1 MATTK
6 ENIPVKGRLV
16 SDPARSE
23 HENGPKLRFRF
34 VEEDFKREN
43 GQLVRDENGYPVVS
57 HRAFHDAV
65 VWYGPLADRIEG
77 TLRSGDAFVATGD
90 LRFSTFEDR
99 DGNSRS
105 SHEFA
110 IQAIGAARRAPSWTR
125 GLACS
130 QAASRRKRPRG
141 GAELVPAAVVRVVM
155 LRMHDAPRSGLRGAS
170 GMSPSADQPRIVV
183 HALTQSSCVTHVV
196 SASSSA
202 QSSCG
207 VLQYQTFSQ
216 YDGSLACC

>member
-6 ENIPVKGRLV
+6 ENIPLKGRLV

-57 HRAFHDAV
+57 HRAFHEAV

-90 LRFSTFEDR
+90 LRFSTFEDK

-110 IQAIGAARRAPSWTR
+110 IQAIGADLASGRVVIERGPKAPAPAQAQHHTPE
-125 GLACS
+125 
-130 QAASRRKRPRG
+130 QAAS
-141 GAELVPAAVVRVVM
+141 
-155 LRMHDAPRSGLRGAS
+155 
-170 GMSPSADQPRIVV
+170 
-183 HALTQSSCVTHVV
+183 VTR
-196 SASSSA
+196 
-202 QSSCG
+202 
-207 VLQYQTFSQ
+207 
-216 YDGSLACC
+216 